1 MDPRN
6 EILDEEEGK
15 NNSHASFINN
25 TTKTGSPPPK
35 HEIAGPD
42 ETAILLPGLAPPT
55 LQIMGKPIKGNDRGR
70 HRKEN
75 KQK

>member
-6 EILDEEEGK
+6 EILDKEEGK

-35 HEIAGPD
+35 HKIAGPD

-55 LQIMGKPIKGNDRGR
+55 LQITGEPIKGNDRGQ